1 MTTHAILGGL
11 RNPKDAQQRF
21 RNSAVHLTPEG
32 NIAGFYDKR
41 ILVPFGEY
49 MPGRDLFPSLA
60 DGIKG
65 VSNFGSGEREC
76 RFEFKGHVASCGICY
91 EALFDDLTREGLGDA
106 SMLLNFTIDT
116 WFGTTVAP
124 PFHLMAQSSRAAELG
139 IPFIR
144 AALTGISAVVG
155 PDGVVQK
162 ASGVN
167 VQETLITTVHL
178 PNVTTPYRAVG
189 PIFRWVVVLLTLWGL
204 IAVWRS
210 RRQRLEP
217 MDKHSQFPSED
228 ASKEVTER

>member
-1 MTTHAILGGL
+1 
-11 RNPKDAQQRF
+11 
-21 RNSAVHLTPEG
+21 
-32 NIAGFYDKR
+32 
-41 ILVPFGEY
+41 
-49 MPGRDLFPSLA
+49 
-60 DGIKG
+60 
-65 VSNFGSGEREC
+65 
-76 RFEFKGHVASCGICY
+76 
-91 EALFDDLTREGLGDA
+91 
-106 SMLLNFTIDT
+106 MLLNFTIDT

-167 VQETLITTVHL
+167 VQETLVTTVHL

-210 RRQRLEP
+210 RRQRLET
-217 MDKHSQFPSED
+217 MDNHSQFPSED
-228 ASKEVTER
+228 ASKEVTERQSDIADVTKSDP